1 MGQIISSADMR
12 GVVDANLKSYIAQ
25 ATEHY
30 ARLFNKSPTFVTY
43 YAQNYDSSYADVNL
57 GGAIQLI
64 GPESPIKYT
73 VIKDFPIYGVSEA
86 DVSAAYDE
94 LKGIV
99 SDSIRGDAF
108 ILPGTIEPSE
118 NDYFVINF
126 LDTKLV
132 FRAISAN
139 PDRIE
144 GHSFFK
150 VTYSLDPANLEDLA
164 KQVDGS
170 YIFEL
175 ATIGTGANPLIEA
188 DTAVVLREMEV
199 LINSHKDS
207 YWRAFYDR
215 SSGVLMMK
223 AEELPIHDYAVN
235 LCIKRN
241 DLLSTSAYL
250 KSKVVFID
258 TASDD
263 GLFADCIYPQ
273 TIYGCAETGV
283 MRDDVMR
290 KLRINKVR
298 PTSPASQFFA
308 AYALDSYCEA
318 LPDRIAQRSLGSDE
332 FWQQLDTNF
341 VSSIPIVSLAARCIK
356 ADGFSNDLPT
366 AIDEFNSLINN
377 SDILMNRPLYYWLM
391 PLILMRAKR
400 FQQEARKTS
409 D

>member
-64 GPESPIKYT
+64 GPESPIRYT

-86 DVSAAYDE
+86 DVSSAYDE
-94 LKGIV
+94 LKGVV
-99 SDSIRGDAF
+99 SDSIRGEAF

-118 NDYFVINF
+118 NDYFVIDF

-144 GHSFFK
+144 GQSFFK
-150 VTYSLDPANLEDLA
+150 VTYSLDPANLEDLT
-164 KQVDGS
+164 KQVDSS

-175 ATIGTGANPLIEA
+175 ATIGTGASPLIEA

-241 DLLSTSAYL
+241 AGLSTCRFGIFYA
-250 KSKVVFID
+250 
-258 TASDD
+258 
-263 GLFADCIYPQ
+263 
-273 TIYGCAETGV
+273 GC
-283 MRDDVMR
+283 
-290 KLRINKVR
+290 
-298 PTSPASQFFA
+298 
-308 AYALDSYCEA
+308 
-318 LPDRIAQRSLGSDE
+318 RSS
-332 FWQQLDTNF
+332 
-341 VSSIPIVSLAARCIK
+341 
-356 ADGFSNDLPT
+356 
-366 AIDEFNSLINN
+366 
-377 SDILMNRPLYYWLM
+377 
-391 PLILMRAKR
+391 
-400 FQQEARKTS
+400 
-409 D
+409 